1 MTEAEIKYNIATG
14 SLLPIRKIK
23 KTSSSIC
30 ECGQLL
36 TYKTSPFMTTEKRV
50 CPKCG
55 EVHYVDY
62 SPIEFGKVF
71 EK

>member
-1 MTEAEIKYNIATG
+1 MTDADIKYYIETG
-14 SLLPIRKIK
+14 SLPPIHKPM
-23 KTSSSIC
+23 KTAGSMC

-36 TYKTSPFMTTEKRV
+36 TYKVSPYMTTEKRV

-55 EVHYVDY
+55 AVHYVDY

-71 EK
+71 ER

>member
-1 MTEAEIKYNIATG
+1 MTATEIRHYIETGTLPPVRKLKATDSDTCACG
-14 SLLPIRKIK
+14 NLLGYRV
-23 KTSSSIC
+23 
-30 ECGQLL
+30 
-36 TYKTSPFMTTEKRV
+36 SPFMTTEKRV

-55 EVHYVDY
+55 AVHYVDY